1 MSGLEVS
8 DDEGQS
14 CTSDIL
20 QAIDVDSDGDI
31 TMVNICMLT
40 TSSITLYNFRKSL

>member
-1 MSGLEVS
+1 MSGLEVA
-8 DDEGQS
+8 DDEVHS

-31 TMVNICMLT
+31 TMVSIYMLT